1 MNSKT
6 KWNLMYVESKKY
18 YATYGNLLV
27 PYNYKTSYDIRLGR
41 WICEIRKLRKLG
53 KLDSEKIKLLDEL
66 DMVWDVSLY
75 KWNIMYDL
83 AKEYYDIRGDL
94 LIEES
99 FISDNGL
106 ELGRWIVNQRQI
118 YFGKIP
124 GLLTN
129 MQVEKLEDIG
139 MVWDD
144 VRKNRWLKKYEI
156 AKKFYEEQGF
166 LPLANKYKDIYPEIY
181 SWLRVQRN
189 LYKRNKLSTDKI
201 EALKRIGFIVEKSN
215 SKYSKMDN
223 LVSLLIKDNVY
234 INIDLNKDIL
244 ERMSIEE
251 LEAKIE
257 FLQAN
262 NILPVDNKGRLI
274 DIFTMSSEDIKN
286 DSRYGKT
293 LEEMM
298 TKKYRHDIIKIRRV
312 GKNDKA

>member
-1 MNSKT
+1 
-6 KWNLMYVESKKY
+6 
-18 YATYGNLLV
+18 
-27 PYNYKTSYDIRLGR
+27 
-41 WICEIRKLRKLG
+41 
-53 KLDSEKIKLLDEL
+53 
-66 DMVWDVSLY
+66 
-75 KWNIMYDL
+75 
-83 AKEYYDIRGDL
+83 
-94 LIEES
+94 
-99 FISDNGL
+99 
-106 ELGRWIVNQRQI
+106 
-118 YFGKIP
+118 
-124 GLLTN
+124 
-129 MQVEKLEDIG
+129 

-189 LYKRNKLSTDKI
+189 LYRRNKLSNDKI

-215 SKYSKMDN
+215 NKYSKTAD

-274 DIFTMSSEDIKN
+274 DFFTMSSEDIKE
-286 DSRYGKT
+286 DLRYGKT

-298 TKKYRHDIIKIRRV
+298 KSDVKK
-312 GKNDKA
+312 A